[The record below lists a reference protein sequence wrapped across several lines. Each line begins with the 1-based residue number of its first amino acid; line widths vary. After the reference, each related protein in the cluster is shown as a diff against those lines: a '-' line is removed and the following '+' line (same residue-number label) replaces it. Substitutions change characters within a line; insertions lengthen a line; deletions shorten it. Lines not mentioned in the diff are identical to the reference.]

1 MAYIN
6 RLDTFDQV
14 AEWYAKT
21 KPVVSKN
28 HTREQDVRP
37 IGKRGRKW
45 ERIIKIDDNCY
56 ALSCGGPHDPVFHWG
71 DRSML
76 VEFPLTPADTAS
88 LAPIVWRKLADGTET
103 ITVRNGAGEWQ
114 HNYIYSFL
122 LRALPRELWFRNG
135 RVGKQFIYVRPSG
148 TTVHLPKTRTVPRHV
163 YAYYVKQA
171 NSGRGYGNRWESQ
184 TTDKPDG
191 LSVVFKREQDG
202 GFTLVSE
209 KHPVMVDRTRVQK
222 DTKAAFKPYIE
233 AVRTTVEALYPMMQ
247 SQLNWSLR
255 NECAKELLEIAKKHA
270 LDYHRAYTNKGLF
283 EYAGAELQQDIFK
296 NPEHPMRHHLHID
309 AMLALRSAV
318 YEFDTYNKVAADDPE
333 ARAKERAKV
342 MRAAFN
348 AWVNKAGGFTTK
360 VREEK

>member
-6 RLDTFDQV
+6 RLNTFDQV
-14 AEWYAKT
+14 AEWYAKI

-37 IGKRGRKW
+37 IGKRSRKW

-56 ALSCGGPHDPVFHWG
+56 ALSCGGSYDPVFSWG
-71 DRSML
+71 DKSL
-76 VEFPLTPADTAS
+76 LDEFPLTPEDTAN

-122 LRALPRELWFRNG
+122 LRALPTDLWFKNG

-148 TTVHLPKTRTVPRHV
+148 TTVHLPKTRTVPRHT

-171 NSGRGYGNRWESQ
+171 DNGNAYSSRWKNQ

-202 GFTLVSE
+202 GFTLVSD

-222 DTKAAFKPYIE
+222 DTKAALKAHIE
-233 AVRTTVEALYPMMQ
+233 AVRTTVEALYPMMK

-255 NECAKELLEIAKKHA
+255 NECVKELQVISEKHK
-270 LDYHRAYTNKGLF
+270 LGYTRTYRNKGMF
-283 EYAGAELQQDIFK
+283 EGSPVELQQDIFK

-309 AMLALRSAV
+309 AMLALHSAA
-318 YEFDTYNKVAADDPE
+318 YEFDNYKGGNKDDPE

>member
-6 RLDTFDQV
+6 KLNTFDQV
-14 AEWYAKT
+14 AEWYAKI

-45 ERIIKIDDNCY
+45 ERIIKINDNCY
-56 ALSCGGPHDPVFHWG
+56 AFSCGGSYDPVFSWG
-71 DRSML
+71 DKSL
-76 VEFPLTPADTAS
+76 LDEFPLTPEDIAN

-103 ITVRNGAGEWQ
+103 ITVRNGSGEWQ
-114 HNYIYSFL
+114 HNATYSFL
-122 LRALPRELWFRNG
+122 RRALPTELWFRNG
-135 RVGKQFIYVRPSG
+135 RAGKQFIYVRPTG
-148 TTVHLPKTRTVPRHV
+148 TTVHLPKTRTVPRHT
-163 YAYYVKQA
+163 YAYFLKHEAKGTTYG
-171 NSGRGYGNRWESQ
+171 GRWVAQ

-191 LSVVFKREQDG
+191 LSVVFKREQNG
-202 GFTLVSE
+202 GFTLISE
-209 KHPVMVDRTRVQK
+209 KHPVMVDRMRVQK

-233 AVRTTVEALYPMMQ
+233 AVRTTVESLYPLMQ

-255 NECAKELLEIAKKHA
+255 NECAKELLEIAKKHS
-270 LDYHRAYTNKGLF
+270 LDYHRSYTNKGLF
-283 EYAGAELQQDIFK
+283 EHAGAELQQDIFK

-309 AMLALRSAV
+309 AMFALRSAA
-318 YEFDTYNKVAADDPE
+318 YDFDNYNDDKDDPE